1 MTGQGAERE
10 KLIPAWKFW
19 TELREADGGGVT
31 LVAVSLIPACRGV
44 ISHSSCLVSKPEAT
58 THPYPVP
65 GPSFGTVSRSVVPCT
80 GSRCSLVS
88 WSRLANEFR
97 PVSTSAPS
105 RAVVIPVVL
114 CDCCACCDSCA
125 RLPGLRRH
133 GDTRDH
139 GAGATSNPTSNDKS
153 CSDDSPNNPG
163 SCLVRSSL
171 QICEAGTAPGFAVDG
186 QASARLSEIGARHGW
201 QGRALGQ
208 GINRENQRSVK
219 IFPLRSRAS
228 SQGL

>member
-1 MTGQGAERE
+1 MPGQQARSHHTP
-10 KLIPAWKFW
+10 LPSSRAFLWHC
-19 TELREADGGGVT
+19 
-31 LVAVSLIPACRGV
+31 VAL
-44 ISHSSCLVSKPEAT
+44 
-58 THPYPVP
+58 
-65 GPSFGTVSRSVVPCT
+65 CT

-105 RAVVIPVVL
+105 RAVVIPVLL
-114 CDCCACCDSCA
+114 CDCCDSCDSCA
-125 RLPGLRRH
+125 RLPGLRRR

-139 GAGATSNPTSNDKS
+139 GAGATRIQRATTNPAPMIHPTILAAAWFAR
-153 CSDDSPNNPG
+153 G
-163 SCLVRSSL
+163 L

-201 QGRALGQ
+201 QVRALGQ